1 MDGVL
6 TDGHGEE
13 EESWGS
19 CNYMASSA
27 GKICK
32 TLHSLEELRRSPS
45 CSPLICVELKVQGLL
60 QPAWQLCGPPPAC
73 GWPLV
78 EMTYSRTGALAH
90 FAGNQHLEQT
100 SRGVTAAACF
110 MAMQSLEP
118 TGLIA
123 SWQSSFAVFT
133 SGRVLPINGL
143 ELSTNSIFS

>member
-1 MDGVL
+1 MQSV
-6 TDGHGEE
+6 
-13 EESWGS
+13 
-19 CNYMASSA
+19 N
-27 GKICK
+27 
-32 TLHSLEELRRSPS
+32 
-45 CSPLICVELKVQGLL
+45 
-60 QPAWQLCGPPPAC
+60 LCGVEGARPATTSMATVWPPPAC